1 MSSVSICD
9 IVCNVGYTEGLSE
22 FTMTFYDIL

>member
-1 MSSVSICD
+1 MSLVSISD

>member
-1 MSSVSICD
+1 MSLVFISD
-9 IVCNVGYTEGLSE
+9 IVCNVGYTKVLSE